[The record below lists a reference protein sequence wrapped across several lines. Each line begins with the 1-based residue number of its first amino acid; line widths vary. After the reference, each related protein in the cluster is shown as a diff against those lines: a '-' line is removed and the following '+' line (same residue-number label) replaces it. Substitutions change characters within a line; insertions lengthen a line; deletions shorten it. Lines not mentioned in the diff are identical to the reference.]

1 MNAAFI
7 PENYFRNHSLPEI
20 FGEGKTCEVDLGC
33 GEGGFLLDMAQ
44 HYPDRLFLGV
54 ERLLGRV
61 KTVCRAVDARQIGNV
76 RVLRLE
82 SRYFLEYFLK
92 PGSISRLHYLFPD
105 PWPKKRHYKN
115 RLVQTEFLPVLHNAL
130 AENGEFLF
138 KTDHEEYFEWVTERM
153 NASRLFRH
161 IEWKED
167 DFYYPKTDFQQQWE
181 AQGKEIFRARFIK
194 STTA

>member
-7 PENYFRNHSLPEI
+7 PEDYFRDYSLAEI
-20 FGEGKTCEVDLGC
+20 FGKGDTCEVDLGC
-33 GEGGFLLDMAQ
+33 GEGSFLLDMAK

-61 KTVCRAVDARQIGNV
+61 KTVCRAINARQIENV

-82 SRYFLEYFLK
+82 SRYFLEYILK

-115 RLVQTEFLPVLHNAL
+115 RLVQTEFLPALYNAL

-138 KTDHEEYFEWVTERM
+138 KTDHEEYFEWVMERM
-153 NASRLFRH
+153 NGSNLFRH
-161 IEWKED
+161 VTWEEN

-194 STTA
+194 STVA